1 MSRGFSLRGRLLR
14 RLALLLSVILLLSS
28 LSAYWSARRA
38 ADEAYDRS
46 DTCGFT
52 SFVGYEWTASI
63 GGGRNRPGPTPSVTQ
78 A

>member
-38 ADEAYDRS
+38 ADQAYDR
-46 DTCGFT
+46 TRL
-52 SFVGYEWTASI
+52 A
-63 GGGRNRPGPTPSVTQ
+63 
-78 A
+78 